1 MNYTHVLFEWQQIDN
16 TSQYQIQLAKEDS
29 FTEIIVDVLDSTLI
43 YIDKNNINWASEYY
57 WRVRSIDELGSPR
70 NWIDTLQFQTDERRY
85 DVNVDITSSEINK
98 LVIFSNW
105 GGGYSTGVID
115 KNGNEIWHD
124 KDEFM
129 MYSIDTNGQIFGGQL
144 WDDDNLWITG
154 VKFDFIQG
162 VLWRQKKYYL
172 NGTNY
177 RIYMCS
183 SSQHNTFR
191 RF

>member
-98 LVIFSNW
+98 LASICRISSPTLSGRLYGLW
-105 GGGYSTGVID
+105 E
-115 KNGNEIWHD
+115 KA
-124 KDEFM
+124 FM
-129 MYSIDTNGQIFGGQL
+129 
-144 WDDDNLWITG
+144 
-154 VKFDFIQG
+154 
-162 VLWRQKKYYL
+162 L
-172 NGTNY
+172 N
-177 RIYMCS
+177 S
-183 SSQHNTFR
+183 FLLL
-191 RF
+191 